1 MNSVKS
7 LAIAAA
13 AAMLGGCLVS
23 DGPLFD
29 ADGASAAPI
38 AAGRYEACSEPPDND
53 EPECQVIG
61 VTRLDDGS
69 YEFLVEETDRIGVRF
84 HALAGGDYAA
94 QFADDDGE
102 GYYYFWAKTVGET
115 LTLAMIWC
123 DDLPEELRQEM
134 KDDGLIDVDER
145 GSTCTALRPEAA
157 VAAAAAYR
165 DGAATPESVL
175 RLTPLS

>member
-1 MNSVKS
+1 MKTSNF
-7 LAIAAA
+7 LAIGAAA
-13 AAMLGGCLVS
+13 IALGGCLVS
-23 DGPLFD
+23 DEPMFD
-29 ADGASAAPI
+29 AQSASAA
-38 AAGRYEACSEPPDND
+38 ALASGRYNACSEPPDED

-61 VTRLDDGS
+61 VTKKDDGS

-84 HALAGGDYAA
+84 LALAGGDYAA

-102 GYYYFWAKTVGET
+102 GYYYFWAKAAGDT
-115 LTLAMIWC
+115 LSLAMIWC

-134 KDDGLIDVDER
+134 KRGGLINVDER
-145 GSTCTALRPEAA
+145 GSTCTALKPEAA
-157 VAAAAAYR
+157 AMAAAAYR